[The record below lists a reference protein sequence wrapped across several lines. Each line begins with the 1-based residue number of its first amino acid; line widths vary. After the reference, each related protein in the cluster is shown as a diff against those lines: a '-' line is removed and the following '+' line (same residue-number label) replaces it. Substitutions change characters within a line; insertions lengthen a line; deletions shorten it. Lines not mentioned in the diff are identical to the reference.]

1 MSCRNEAHFHRAHS
15 QPLDAFGMDTQIER
29 REEGWICISVAL
41 LPHYGNVGATLGNE
55 SNNIQDVWLNSSL
68 ESLSLLEEMAEDCEL
83 EI

>member
-1 MSCRNEAHFHRAHS
+1 
-15 QPLDAFGMDTQIER
+15 MDTQIER
-29 REEGWICISVAL
+29 REEGWICISVVL